1 MKNILVTGATSG
13 IGYEV
18 IKLLAEKKNNII
30 FFARNDK
37 KSSQLNDLLKQRYN
51 VLGRYYICDFSD
63 LNTVKKATEELI
75 KDTKKI
81 DCIINNAGK
90 VYFSYDKTKDGIER
104 SFQINYLSHFY
115 ITEKL
120 LEKNILDKNSQII
133 NVSSVAHNPNSSI
146 NSLDSIKY
154 KKLVG
159 KMNFKDINYEN
170 EKFRGFTSLFYSRSK
185 MAQIM
190 WSYHRSKSLDE
201 ININSIHPGL
211 LGSNVIFENGIF
223 GKLLTPLFKLFF
235 RSSKEGLGI
244 SA

>member
-1 MKNILVTGATSG
+1 M
-13 IGYEV
+13 
-18 IKLLAEKKNNII
+18 
-30 FFARNDK
+30 
-37 KSSQLNDLLKQRYN
+37 
-51 VLGRYYICDFSD
+51 
-63 LNTVKKATEELI
+63 
-75 KDTKKI
+75 
-81 DCIINNAGK
+81 
-90 VYFSYDKTKDGIER
+90 
-104 SFQINYLSHFY
+104 
-115 ITEKL
+115 
-120 LEKNILDKNSQII
+120 
-133 NVSSVAHNPNSSI
+133 SSVAHNPNSSI

-190 WSYHRSKSLDE
+190 WSYYRSKSLDE

-235 RSSKEGLGI
+235 RSSKEGAKNILYVIEKVNDENLTGKYFDERKI
-244 SA
+244 SDSHEYSYNEEDQKELFDLSKKLLLDRKIF